1 MKRNHQH
8 GFSLIELLI
17 AIFILGIGIISIAAL
32 FPAGIAQ
39 QQKSTDDLIGSIVA
53 RNALTIIRSK
63 VEQEDF
69 GDPRDF
75 VGDDSLPHGNI
86 WSWNVCG
93 ANFGQN
99 QDLNINPY
107 ETICGD
113 WMWRRPALI
122 RDNVTEVGLRGAIDI
137 FGSADFTNVMA
148 ERWPTGIEPPFG
160 FTPPGMPY
168 SKARYPD
175 YEDPDDN
182 DATADALSPPVIRIL
197 AGERQY
203 PMWEGNDPNERP
215 KAQYYWDCMFR
226 RYQGRILVAIFVYR
240 VIDPANDGAYTI
252 DTNGIFFPSQPF
264 TADLTSLSTGS
275 WPDADDTDGVELDGS
290 QGDDPSAP
298 EYQWQLPGQWLVDQ
312 NGIVHKVQRGR
323 RRDNDSAVRLA
334 STPAGVPIFSSIG
347 NSDDAGVNANWWDKD
362 NVSFS
367 DAQVQGYGV
376 VTDIWYIPTE
386 DSKGRTIVPVY
397 ATVEDL

>member
-1 MKRNHQH
+1 MKQYRYL

-75 VGDDSLPHGNI
+75 VGDV
-86 WSWNVCG
+86 WSNNVCG
-93 ANFGQN
+93 ASFGNN
-99 QDLNINPY
+99 QYININPY

-122 RDNVTEVGLRGAIDI
+122 KDNVPEVGLRGAIDI
-137 FGSADFTNVMA
+137 FGHPNFTTTLA
-148 ERWPTGIEPPFG
+148 ERWPTGTNPPYG
-160 FTPPGMPY
+160 FAPPGMPY

-175 YEDPDDN
+175 YESPNDN
-182 DATADALSPPVIRIL
+182 DGIADALAPPVIRIL

-203 PMWEGNDPNERP
+203 PMWEGSDPNERP

-226 RYQGRILVAIFVYR
+226 KYQGRILVAIFVYR
-240 VIDPANDGAYTI
+240 VIDPTDDGPYTI
-252 DTNGIFFPSQPF
+252 DTDGIFFPNLPYH
-264 TADLTSLSTGS
+264 ADLTALSTGA
-275 WPDADDTDGVELDGS
+275 WPDDADVDGVQLDNS
-290 QGDDPSAP
+290 DSDDPASP
-298 EYQWQLPGQWLVDQ
+298 EYQWQSPGQWLVDQ
-312 NGIVHKVQRGR
+312 NGIIHRVQRGR
-323 RRDNDSAVRLA
+323 RRSIDDEVRLA
-334 STPAGVPIFSSIG
+334 AIPANVPVFRSID
-347 NSDDAGVNANWWDKD
+347 NSQNPGVNANWWDKTNDPSGD
-362 NVSFS
+362 NASS
-367 DAQVQGYGV
+367 MGHGT

-386 DSKGRTIVPVY
+386 DTKDRTIVPVY

>member
-1 MKRNHQH
+1 MKRIHHH

-63 VEQEDF
+63 LKQEDF

-75 VGDDSLPHGNI
+75 VGTN
-86 WSWNVCG
+86 WSSNVCG
-93 ANFGQN
+93 VTLGQN
-99 QDLNINPY
+99 QDVNINPY

-113 WMWRRPALI
+113 WMWRRPAI
-122 RDNVTEVGLRGAIDI
+122 IKDNVTEEGLRGAIDI
-137 FGSADFTNVMA
+137 FGRSSVAPFPLA
-148 ERWPTGIEPPFG
+148 EQWPGDSDPSY

-168 SKARYPD
+168 SKSRYPD
-175 YEDPDDN
+175 FVFQGN
-182 DATADALSPPVIRIL
+182 ASGLNPPVVRIL

-203 PMWEGNDPNERP
+203 PMWEGSDPAERP

-226 RYQGRILVAIFVYR
+226 KYQGRILVAIFVYR
-240 VIDPANDGAYTI
+240 VIDSTSESAYTI
-252 DTNGIFFPSQPF
+252 DTDDISVPSQPF
-264 TADLTSLSTGS
+264 WADLTLPSNPSGS
-275 WPDADDTDGVELDGS
+275 WPDAEDLDGVELADT
-290 QGDDPSAP
+290 QADDPRAP
-298 EYQWQLPGQWLVDQ
+298 EYQWQYPGQWLVDQ
-312 NGIVHKVQRGR
+312 NGIIHRVQRGR
-323 RRDNDSAVRLA
+323 RRSNDDEVRLA
-334 STPAGVPIFSSIG
+334 ASPAGVPIFSSL
-347 NSDDAGVNANWWDKD
+347 VNPHKPLLGQANWWDK
-362 NVSFS
+362 NVSLP
-367 DAQVQGYGV
+367 DAQFRGYGV
-376 VTDIWYIPTE
+376 VTDIWYIPTS

>member
-1 MKRNHQH
+1 MKRNHHH

-75 VGDDSLPHGNI
+75 VGNF
-86 WSWNVCG
+86 WSSNVCG
-93 ANFGQN
+93 ATFGQN
-99 QDLNINPY
+99 VDNNINPH

-113 WMWRRPALI
+113 WMWRRPAI
-122 RDNVTEVGLRGAIDI
+122 IKDDVTEEGLRGAIDI
-137 FGSADFTNVMA
+137 FGLSSVSPFPLA
-148 ERWPTGIEPPFG
+148 EQWPTASDYPYEFL
-160 FTPPGMPY
+160 PPGMPY
-168 SKARYPD
+168 SRTRYPD
-175 YEDPDDN
+175 FVTN
-182 DATADALSPPVIRIL
+182 GVVTGLNPPIVRIL

-203 PMWEGNDPNERP
+203 PMWEGSDAAERP

-226 RYQGRILVAIFVYR
+226 KYQGRILVAIFVYR
-240 VIDPANDGAYTI
+240 VIDPTSDSAYTV
-252 DTNGIFFPSQPF
+252 DTSGIFFPSQPYNV
-264 TADLTSLSTGS
+264 DLTALSTGS
-275 WPDADDTDGVELDGS
+275 WPDAEDTDGVELANTQTDE
-290 QGDDPSAP
+290 PTAP
-298 EYQWQLPGQWLVDQ
+298 DYQWQFPGQWLVDQ
-312 NGIVHKVQRGR
+312 NGIIHRVLRGR
-323 RRDNDSAVRLA
+323 RRGNDAEVRLA
-334 STPAGVPIFSSIG
+334 AVPAGVPIFNSIG
-347 NSDDAGVNANWWDKD
+347 NPHLPGVNANWWDKQ
-362 NVSFS
+362 NVTLP
-367 DAQVQGYGV
+367 DAQFRGYGV
-376 VTDIWYIPTE
+376 VTDIWYIPTK